1 MNYFTVSKRCVS
13 SARELNKSSGILLI
27 VPKKTGR
34 SLSDEIKLSIYSI
47 YNSDECSRTC
57 LGKKEQLSVKI
68 GGKREACQEM
78 PSIAQFERTSY
89 RIYGALRDLVLSVQ
103 F

>member
-1 MNYFTVSKRCVS
+1 M
-13 SARELNKSSGILLI
+13 
-27 VPKKTGR
+27 
-34 SLSDEIKLSIYSI
+34 SDEIKLNIYSI
-47 YNSDECSRTC
+47 YNSDKRSRTC

-68 GGKREACQEM
+68 DGKREAFQEM

-89 RIYGALRDLVLSVQ
+89 RICGALRDLVLSVQ